1 MSPATSTAPPPEL
14 RRHFAKFWSGV
25 LDALL
30 QIAANELSCAAW
42 WQRVENVDLS
52 GHLVVRQVLPHV
64 LFKRIRRDR
73 RRRPQD
79 DEGNGTLPELVV
91 VNVDYGH
98 FGNTWVGGQT
108 FSISMG

>member
-1 MSPATSTAPPPEL
+1 MSPPSTAPPPEL

-30 QIAANELSCAAW
+30 QIAANELSCAASC
-42 WQRVENVDLS
+42 QRVENLDLS
-52 GHLVVRQVLPHV
+52 GHLKVRQVPPLA

-79 DEGNGTLPELVV
+79 DEGNGTLPELVI
-91 VNVDYGH
+91 VNAD
-98 FGNTWVGGQT
+98 
-108 FSISMG
+108 